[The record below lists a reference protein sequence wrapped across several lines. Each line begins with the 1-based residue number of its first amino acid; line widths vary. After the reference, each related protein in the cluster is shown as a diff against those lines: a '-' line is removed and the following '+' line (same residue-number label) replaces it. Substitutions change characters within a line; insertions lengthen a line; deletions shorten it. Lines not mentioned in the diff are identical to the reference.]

1 MNTLFQVIQYREQS
15 DLAFVLLVKSQQLEE
30 PIELAELM
38 KYSLTPVPHS
48 LGTPDGFLNK
58 TNKAGMMHF
67 MLEEV
72 SEEVTYPTESILIQD
87 GHALFHALNNLPPTF
102 GAICLK
108 ILDQMVA
115 KKDVIFSTDSYYPD
129 SIKSQERLRRG

>member
-1 MNTLFQVIQYREQS
+1 MEQS

-30 PIELAELM
+30 PIDLAELM

-58 TNKAGMMHF
+58 TNKAAMMHF
-67 MLEEV
+67 MLEDV
-72 SEEVTYPTESILIQD
+72 SKEVTYPTESIFIQD
-87 GHALFHALNNLPPTF
+87 GNALFHAFNNLPPTF

-108 ILDQMVA
+108 SNFL
-115 KKDVIFSTDSYYPD
+115 
-129 SIKSQERLRRG
+129 